1 MMWLFLALCVAV
13 LTSLQDILAKRL
25 STQVSPYVT
34 AWAWLFFSLPLLF
47 FFLPQEFP
55 IHLGKNFWIALISGT
70 ISLTIASLFLFKA
83 ITASELSLSIPM
95 LSFTPLFL
103 LITSPLIVGEFPSF
117 LGLVG
122 IIFIL
127 IGSYVL
133 FFNPQQEGFLA
144 PFVRLISYRG
154 SRYMLIVAF
163 LFSIGGN
170 IDKIGVLES
179 SPIIWSL
186 SLNACVAFFLGI
198 VMMLK
203 VKNPMQEIRSHLL
216 FFFLI
221 GGVLSLVMIFQMQAL
236 LLSKVPYVLTVK
248 RLSIVM
254 TSLWGVWFLKEQ
266 GGKKRLLAILLMIV
280 GVVLIAFGK

>member
-1 MMWLFLALCVAV
+1 MMWLSLALAVAV

-25 STQVSPYVT
+25 SQQISPYLM
-34 AWAWLFFSLPLLF
+34 AWAWLFFSLPLLCL
-47 FFLPQEFP
+47 FLPQEFP
-55 IHLGKNFWIALISGT
+55 IHLGEKFWLALITGT
-70 ISLTIASLFLFKA
+70 ISLTVASLFLFKA
-83 ITASELSLSIPM
+83 IMTSELSLSIPM

-117 LGLVG
+117 IGLIG
-122 IIFIL
+122 ILFIL
-127 IGSYVL
+127 TGSYVL
-133 FFNPQQEGFLA
+133 FFNPQQEGLFA
-144 PFVRLISYRG
+144 PFKRLISYRG

-170 IDKIGVLES
+170 IDKIGVLAS

-198 VMMLK
+198 VMIIK
-203 VKNPMQEIRSHLL
+203 VKNPIQEIRTHWL
-216 FFFLI
+216 FFFLL
-221 GGVLSLVMIFQMQAL
+221 GGILSIVMILQMQAL

-266 GGKKRLLAILLMIV
+266 GGQRRLIAIALMIL
-280 GVVLIAFGK
+280 GVVMIAFGK